1 MSLTK
6 ESNALLTNCKELNF
20 FVTTVKNL
28 TIPNYE
34 NSDPQAKDIND
45 PTLKAIVKWRKHP
58 SILAIAS
65 EYENEANVYFNFF
78 FKEDAQDV
86 CFLKN

>member
-1 MSLTK
+1 MNPTK
-6 ESNALLTNCKELNF
+6 ESNALLTNCKELNL

-34 NSDPQAKDIND
+34 NSDPQAKNIND
-45 PTLKAIVKWRKHP
+45 PTLKVIVKWRNHP

-65 EYENEANVYFNFF
+65 ENENEANVFFNFV
-78 FKEDAQDV
+78 FKKDVQDV
-86 CFLKN
+86 CFFKN

>member
-1 MSLTK
+1 MLNEKNIADNKTSWETLKQYSEWMNLTK

-34 NSDPQAKDIND
+34 NSDP
-45 PTLKAIVKWRKHP
+45 
-58 SILAIAS
+58 
-65 EYENEANVYFNFF
+65 
-78 FKEDAQDV
+78 
-86 CFLKN
+86 